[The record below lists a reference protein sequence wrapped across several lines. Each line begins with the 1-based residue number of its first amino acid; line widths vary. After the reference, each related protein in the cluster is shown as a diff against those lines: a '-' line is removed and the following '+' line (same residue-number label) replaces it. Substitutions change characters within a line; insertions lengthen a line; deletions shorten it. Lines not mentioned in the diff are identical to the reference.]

1 VSVSLH
7 LTPRAA
13 EVASELELAMN
24 APGEDLAPAALAIA
38 KVEYPSLD
46 AAPYLAL
53 LDRMG
58 EQASARMGSA
68 GDAPFEEAVRAFN
81 EYFYDE
87 QGFSGN
93 REHYDDPR
101 NSFLN
106 QVLDRRTGIPITLA
120 LVYIEVAR
128 RADVPVE
135 GVNFPGHFLVRAS
148 DEIIIDPF
156 HSGALV
162 AEHDCRVLLREHL
175 GDDAAFDRSLLY
187 PATRHQIITRMLVNL
202 KRSYVRLRSMP
213 QARIVADLL
222 VMLDA
227 SALDELRDRGLLA
240 YHMDDFAA
248 ALRDL
253 ETYLRLTPKTEADEE
268 AKQEYEQIWEHVKNL
283 RRRVASFN

>member
-1 VSVSLH
+1 VSVAADLDRA
-7 LTPRAA
+7 LNTPGDA
-13 EVASELELAMN
+13 
-24 APGEDLAPAALAIA
+24 LAPAAMAIA
-38 KVEYPSLD
+38 RLEYPRLE
-46 AAPYLAL
+46 AGPYLERIEAL
-53 LDRMG
+53 GR
-58 EQASARMGSA
+58 EAARRVSRGGPRATLESRVA
-68 GDAPFEEAVRAFN
+68 AVSRFL
-81 EYFYDE
+81 YDE

-106 QVLDRRTGIPITLA
+106 EVLDRRTGIPITLA

-187 PATRHQIITRMLVNL
+187 PATRRQIITRMLVNL

-222 VMLDA
+222 VMLDP

-240 YHMDDFAA
+240 YHMDDFSA

>member
-1 VSVSLH
+1 VPIAADLERA
-7 LTPRAA
+7 LNTPGDA
-13 EVASELELAMN
+13 
-24 APGEDLAPAALAIA
+24 LAPAAMAIA
-38 KVEYPSLD
+38 RLEYPRLQ
-46 AAPYLAL
+46 AAPYLERIETLGREA
-53 LDRMG
+53 
-58 EQASARMGSA
+58 ARRVSRGGPGA
-68 GDAPFEEAVRAFN
+68 TLEARVAAVSRFL
-81 EYFYDE
+81 YDE

-106 QVLDRRTGIPITLA
+106 EVLDRRTGIPITLA

-187 PATRHQIITRMLVNL
+187 PATRRQIITRMLVNL

-222 VMLDA
+222 VMLDP

>member
-1 VSVSLH
+1 VSV
-7 LTPRAA
+7 AA
-13 EVASELELAMN
+13 DLDGALNS
-24 APGEDLAPAALAIA
+24 PGDALAPAAMAIA
-38 KVEYPSLD
+38 RLEYPRLEP
-46 AAPYLAL
+46 APYLERIEAL
-53 LDRMG
+53 GR
-58 EQASARMGSA
+58 EAARRVSRGGPGA
-68 GDAPFEEAVRAFN
+68 TLEARVAAVSRFL
-81 EYFYDE
+81 YDE

-106 QVLDRRTGIPITLA
+106 EVLDRRTGIPITLA

-175 GDDAAFDRSLLY
+175 GDDAAFDRSLLH
-187 PATRHQIITRMLVNL
+187 PATRRQIITRMLVNL

-213 QARIVADLL
+213 QARLVADLL
-222 VMLDA
+222 VTLDP

-240 YHMDDFAA
+240 YHMDDFSA

-253 ETYLRLTPKTEADEE
+253 ETYLRLTPKIEADEE